1 MKYDVCVIGSGAGA
15 GPVIYELS
23 KAGYKVVVLE
33 KGPWAKT
40 EDFNKDEMTAT
51 RRDSFRPALKD
62 ECHTVVKKNKAGKW
76 MKRSTYD
83 SGRSF
88 WNGNCVGGSSNF
100 MSGYFHRLKP
110 IDFNLLSEFGPIEG
124 ANVVDWPINYEELE
138 SYYEKTERI
147 VGVSGKVVNHSF
159 LEPRSTPDFPFPPL
173 QENIFASWLD
183 KGAEKLKYEIF
194 PTPRGIIS
202 EPKEERNACYYSNY
216 CGSYGCS
223 SDAKS
228 SSRVALIESAVKTG
242 NCRILPNSKVYHLE
256 TNGEGRINKANYLRC
271 K

>member
-1 MKYDVCVIGSGAGA
+1 MKYDVCIIGSGAGA
-15 GPVIYELS
+15 GPIIYELS

-33 KGPWAKT
+33 KGPWVKT

-110 IDFNLLSEFGPIEG
+110 IDFNESLL
-124 ANVVDWPINYEELE
+124 
-138 SYYEKTERI
+138 K
-147 VGVSGKVVNHSF
+147 
-159 LEPRSTPDFPFPPL
+159 
-173 QENIFASWLD
+173 
-183 KGAEKLKYEIF
+183 
-194 PTPRGIIS
+194 
-202 EPKEERNACYYSNY
+202 
-216 CGSYGCS
+216 
-223 SDAKS
+223 
-228 SSRVALIESAVKTG
+228 
-242 NCRILPNSKVYHLE
+242 
-256 TNGEGRINKANYLRC
+256 KAD
-271 K
+271 